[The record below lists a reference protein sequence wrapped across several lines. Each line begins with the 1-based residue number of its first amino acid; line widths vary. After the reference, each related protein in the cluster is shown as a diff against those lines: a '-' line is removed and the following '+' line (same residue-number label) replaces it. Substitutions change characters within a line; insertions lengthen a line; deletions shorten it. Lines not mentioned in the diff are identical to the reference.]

1 MSGAN
6 PTLDQLQV
14 FLAVA
19 EQGSFSAAARKL
31 NRAQSVI
38 SYTIANLETQL
49 DLKLFLREGVREP
62 RLTPE
67 GQAMLVD
74 ARRIAGALQAIRA
87 RARGLKQG
95 IEAEL
100 AIAVDVVLPAP
111 ALVKVLKTFDAQ
123 FPTVPLRLSIGA
135 IGIVWQQLLARQC
148 DVSFG
153 GQALNLSDELAAIRI
168 GETTMVPVAAPD
180 HPLALYP
187 GRVPLSVVRDHIQLV
202 VSDVSKMTEGQDF
215 GVYAYRT
222 WRMTDTA
229 TKRNLI
235 LSGLGWGGLPLWMI
249 EADVAVGRLVK
260 LDLEPYP
267 PAGYPAFAFHRNDTP
282 PGPAGRWLIERFR
295 SELLPTEQV

>member
-1 MSGAN
+1 MSEAN
-6 PTLDQLQV
+6 PTLDQLLV

-19 EQGSFSAAARKL
+19 EEGSFSAAARKL

-38 SYTIANLETQL
+38 SYTIANLELQL
-49 DLKLFLREGVREP
+49 DLKLFRREGVREP

-67 GQAMLVD
+67 GRAMLVD
-74 ARRIAGALQAIRA
+74 ARRISGALQAIRA
-87 RARGLKQG
+87 RAEGLKRGL
-95 IEAEL
+95 EAEL
-100 AIAVDVVLPAP
+100 SIAVDVTLPAP
-111 ALVKVLKTFDAQ
+111 ALVRVLKAFDVQ
-123 FPTVPLRLSIGA
+123 FPTVPLRLSVGA

-153 GQALNLSDELAAIRI
+153 GQAVKLSEELAAIRI
-168 GETTMVPVAAPD
+168 GETMMIPVAAPD
-180 HPLALYP
+180 HPLAIYP

-202 VSDVSKMTEGQDF
+202 ISDVSKMTEGQDF

-249 EADVAVGRLVK
+249 EDDVAAGRLAR

-267 PAGYPAFAFHRNDTP
+267 PAGYPVFAFHRNDTP
-282 PGPAGRWLIERFR
+282 PGPAGQWAIERFR
-295 SELLPTEQV
+295 AELLSAQ